1 MKKPTKNFPI
11 KPSVKTI
18 VVATKLVKKRSIS
31 PEVQAKGAAALALWR
46 KEKAKAVKKGG
57 KYLAEWEAEQE
68 LKRAQ
73 KRTSPMMAIKAFCNE
88 CVGGI
93 KADITNCSAPNC
105 NLYIYRPYQ
114 KGEE

>member
-1 MKKPTKNFPI
+1 MKKLAVTTKNMKPI
-11 KPSVKTI
+11 VS
-18 VVATKLVKKRSIS
+18 ATKLVEKRSIS

-57 KYLAEWEAEQE
+57 KYLIAWEQEQE

-93 KADITNCSAPNC
+93 KADITNCTAYKCPI
-105 NLYIYRPYQ
+105 YIYRPYRS
-114 KGEE
+114 GESD